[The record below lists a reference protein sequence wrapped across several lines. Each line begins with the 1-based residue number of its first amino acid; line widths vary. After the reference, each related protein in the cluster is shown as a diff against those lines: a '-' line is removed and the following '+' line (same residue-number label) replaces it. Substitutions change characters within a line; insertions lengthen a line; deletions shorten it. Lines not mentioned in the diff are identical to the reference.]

1 MRSHILP
8 PSEMKSLYGSMIRSP
23 VVSFSNFRSAMR
35 FLLCAG
41 IGASLPRNSPL
52 SCRSFDNFESKLG
65 GLPLQMLNLE
75 LPVLSFVERSSSV
88 YVFHPVAQYAVDQAG
103 QLGGH
108 GLDRNGSTQL
118 GSQSAELR
126 SKISIA

>member
-1 MRSHILP
+1 MP
-8 PSEMKSLYGSMIRSP
+8 
-23 VVSFSNFRSAMR
+23 
-35 FLLCAG
+35 
-41 IGASLPRNSPL
+41 LPRNSPL

-88 YVFHPVAQYAVDQAG
+88 YVFHAVAQYAVDQSG

-126 SKISIA
+126 SEISIA